1 VTITDLLEA
10 GLLAEGDELT
20 YSRPRSGETYR
31 ATVTASGK
39 LALADGQ
46 EFASPSGAARAAA
59 GTGAVDGWEVWAV
72 KPGKYLLSLRN
83 RLLEQAAKGTA
94 GEPVESAATGW
105 NSQRRYEWLN
115 EARGH
120 AEAGNPVELLVRDLF
135 VRWGASSEGGPSVYQ
150 RIEADLANHGLTT
163 LPNFRAVSLD
173 NAVRFVIPP
182 QDESDGQTP
191 ISVDDEDGLYVG
203 LTVGNIPSALSGV
216 DSVPPDATFDQAIT
230 KMKLNGYSQ
239 LAVLSGSH
247 TLRGAVTWQSI
258 AYSRHANEN
267 ATFADAIIP
276 PRVARYD
283 QELIEVLPELEA
295 WDFVF
300 VRDEMGKVAG
310 IVTTADVVGTYRELS
325 TPFIL
330 LGELD
335 QVLRQII
342 SKTFTLEEVTSLC
355 NREGR
360 RTITSFDDL
369 EMGDYQSVLGNPDRW
384 KQLAWPL
391 HRATF
396 IERLNE
402 LRLTRNDVMH
412 FNPGP
417 LPPNTVE
424 KLRNM
429 LKVLRDFGGPAGH

>member
-1 VTITDLLEA
+1 MTIADLLEA
-10 GLLAEGDELT
+10 GLLAAGDKLT

-39 LALADGQ
+39 LALDDGQ
-46 EFASPSGAARAAA
+46 EFPSPSGAAMAAA

-72 KPGKYLLSLRN
+72 KPGKYLRSVRQL
-83 RLLEQAAKGTA
+83 LLERAAEGTA
-94 GEPVESAATGW
+94 DESSESAAVGW

-120 AEAGNPVELLVRDLF
+120 AEAGNPAELLVRDLF
-135 VRWGASSEGGPSVYQ
+135 VRWGASSDGGPSVYQ

-163 LPNFRAVSLD
+163 SPNFRAVSLD
-173 NAVRFVIPP
+173 TAVRFVIPT
-182 QDESDGQTP
+182 QDESDGHAAG
-191 ISVDDEDGLYVG
+191 SADDEDGLYVG
-203 LTVGNIPSALSGV
+203 LTVGNIPSALGGV
-216 DSVPPDATFDQAIT
+216 DSVPPDANFDQAIT

-239 LAVLSGSH
+239 LAVLSGPH
-247 TLRGAVTWQSI
+247 NLRGAVTWQSI
-258 AYSRHANEN
+258 ASARHANEN
-267 ATFADAIIP
+267 ATFADAIIHA
-276 PRVARYD
+276 RVVRYD

-300 VRDEMGKVAG
+300 VRDEMNKVAG

-330 LGELD
+330 IGELD

-342 SKTFTLEEVTSLC
+342 SRTFTLQEVTSLC

-369 EMGDYQSVLGNPDRW
+369 EMGDYQSILGNPDRW
-384 KQLAWPL
+384 KQLGWPL

-417 LPPNTVE
+417 LPPNTIL

-429 LKVLRDFGGPAGH
+429 LKVLRDFGTSTGH